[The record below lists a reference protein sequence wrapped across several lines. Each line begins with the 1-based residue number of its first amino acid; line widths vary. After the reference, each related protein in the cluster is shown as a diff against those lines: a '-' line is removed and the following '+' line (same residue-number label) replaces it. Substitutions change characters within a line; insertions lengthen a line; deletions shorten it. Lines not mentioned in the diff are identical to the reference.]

1 MKTKKGFTL
10 RPLGNE
16 HVLIAEGVEAIDF
29 NRMISLNE
37 SAAMLWGAVD
47 GKDFDAATLAGLL
60 VEHYGI
66 SQETAEHDT
75 EALLQSWR
83 KAGIIE
89 D

>member
-16 HVLIAEGVEAIDF
+16 YILIAEGVETVDF
-29 NRMISLNE
+29 NQMISLNE
-37 SAAMLWGAVD
+37 SAALLWENVD
-47 GKDFDAATLAGLL
+47 GKDFDTDTLINLL
-60 VEHYGI
+60 IEHYGI
-66 SQETAEHDT
+66 SHEQAAKDIQP
-75 EALLQSWR
+75 LIQSWK

>member
-16 HVLIAEGVEAIDF
+16 YILIAEGVETVNF
-29 NRMISLNE
+29 NQMISLNE
-37 SAAMLWGAVD
+37 SAAMLWENVD
-47 GKDFDAATLAGLL
+47 GKDFDTDTLINLL
-60 VEHYGI
+60 MENYGI
-66 SQETAEHDT
+66 SLEQAAKDIQP
-75 EALLQSWR
+75 LIQSWK

>member
-16 HVLIAEGVEAIDF
+16 YILIAEGVETVDF
-29 NRMISLNE
+29 NQMISLNE
-37 SAAMLWGAVD
+37 SAALLWENVD
-47 GKDFDAATLAGLL
+47 GKDFDTDTLIKLL
-60 VEHYGI
+60 IEHYGI
-66 SQETAEHDT
+66 NREQAAKDIQP
-75 EALLQSWR
+75 LVQSWK

>member
-16 HVLIAEGVEAIDF
+16 YILIAEGVETVDF
-29 NRMISLNE
+29 NQMISLNE
-37 SAAMLWGAVD
+37 SAALLWENVD
-47 GKDFDAATLAGLL
+47 GKDFDTDTLINLII
-60 VEHYGI
+60 EHYGI
-66 SQETAEHDT
+66 NREQAAKDIQP
-75 EALLQSWR
+75 LVQSWK

>member
-16 HVLIAEGVEAIDF
+16 YILIAEGVETVNF
-29 NRMISLNE
+29 NQMISLNE
-37 SAAMLWGAVD
+37 SAAMLWENVD
-47 GKDFDAATLAGLL
+47 GKDFDTDTLINLL
-60 VEHYGI
+60 VENYGI
-66 SQETAEHDT
+66 SREQAAKDIQP
-75 EALLQSWR
+75 LVQSWK

>member
-16 HVLIAEGVEAIDF
+16 YILIAEGVETVDF
-29 NRMISLNE
+29 NQMISLNE
-37 SAAMLWGAVD
+37 SAALLWENVD
-47 GKDFDAATLAGLL
+47 GKDFDTDTLINLL
-60 VEHYGI
+60 IEHYGI
-66 SQETAEHDT
+66 NREQAAKDIQP
-75 EALLQSWR
+75 LVQSWK

>member
-16 HVLIAEGVEAIDF
+16 YILIAEGVETVNF
-29 NRMISLNE
+29 NQMISLNE
-37 SAAMLWGAVD
+37 SAALLWENVD
-47 GKDFDAATLAGLL
+47 GKDFDTDTLINLL
-60 VEHYGI
+60 VENYGI
-66 SQETAEHDT
+66 SHEQAAKDIQP
-75 EALLQSWR
+75 LIQSWK